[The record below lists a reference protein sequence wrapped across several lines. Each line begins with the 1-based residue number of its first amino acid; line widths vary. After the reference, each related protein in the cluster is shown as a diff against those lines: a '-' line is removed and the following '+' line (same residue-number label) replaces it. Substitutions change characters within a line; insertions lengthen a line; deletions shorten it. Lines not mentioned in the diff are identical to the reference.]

1 MSSDNESDYS
11 SESEFDPFYIEFNSD
26 VSDDET
32 GTVTSK
38 SAKSAKSAK
47 TKSAK
52 TKTAKTKTVKSKT
65 TARTTS
71 TKTAKKTNS
80 KSASKRHSASK
91 QNESGLN
98 SIIDSTSKLSLG
110 SKSKSKR
117 LTNERKTIFYEDDPT
132 KPVTAAGV
140 ILYRISGKAMEL
152 LLIYSRNKL
161 EDIGGKIDKIDET
174 IEEAAAREVEE
185 ETNGQVTADQIID
198 RLNSAA
204 SNQKVYV
211 KNSKYLIYL
220 IKATDDER
228 ELEKDDFGEYEDHD
242 KIRRD
247 IQWIARDRVFSTS
260 FIRGGKLNYRL
271 RSKVLKDSLIHL
283 EKCKKFTKSM
293 FR

>member
-32 GTVTSK
+32 ETVTSKSK
-38 SAKSAKSAK
+38 SAKSAKSV
-47 TKSAK
+47 K
-52 TKTAKTKTVKSKT
+52 TKTVKTKTVKSKT
-65 TARTTS
+65 TARATS
-71 TKTAKKTNS
+71 TKTVKKTKS
-80 KSASKRHSASK
+80 KSANKRQNASK
-91 QNESGLN
+91 KNESGLN

-110 SKSKSKR
+110 SKSKR

-132 KPVTAAGV
+132 QPVTAAGV

-185 ETNGQVTADQIID
+185 ETNGQITADQIID

-220 IKATDDER
+220 IKATNEER
-228 ELEKDDFGEYEDHD
+228 GLDKDDFGEYEDHD

-247 IQWIARDRVFSTS
+247 IQWIGRDRVFSTS
-260 FIRGGKLNYRL
+260 FIRGGKLNYRM

-283 EKCKKFTKSM
+283 EKSKKFTKSM